1 MLSGLGEG
9 GMKISEDKCP
19 ALFILLKV
27 SQRHFRHLVFAVKGT
42 HQVMGQLSIIWNSC
56 IQHCVTREEGGRSV
70 KELPGELPLPA
81 ELEEG
86 TLWIKCHSQN

>member
-42 HQVMGQLSIIWNSC
+42 HQVMGPLSIIWTAAFS
-56 IQHCVTREEGGRSV
+56 IVSHVRREVG
-70 KELPGELPLPA
+70 L
-81 ELEEG
+81 
-86 TLWIKCHSQN
+86 